1 MPQAA
6 ALALS
11 AKRRRSEYFRL
22 EFSSARSDRLQ
33 SPKDSASFQT
43 NARLGKAKRAVV
55 NVGLSTENRAD

>member
-22 EFSSARSDRLQ
+22 EFSSGRSDRLQ

-43 NARLGKAKRAVV
+43 NARLTEAKRTIV
-55 NVGLSTENRAD
+55 NVGLSIGSRAD